1 MTLQCIFGTLPI
13 RTIHIIGE
21 QELQSISD
29 HITDIRN
36 ALKEEQNAL
45 SLLPRTSLLT
55 NGLRVAQGDH
65 RSYYRFEI
73 PDNFYMTPGMSI
85 QCSIGSKLRFE
96 FPALVA
102 DVHGQ
107 FVYFLLPCDMGE
119 AIPELQCAWNPSEIV
134 TRLSDRWAS
143 LSNTPIVE
151 QLLNR
156 KFPDNAV
163 QAAREP
169 LFPSTFSDSQKS
181 ALKQSAGRKISF
193 VIGERARG
201 KTGVAAALLFN
212 AIREKKRILYL
223 ASTSNSLYD
232 CMNEVALLNQ
242 EVAEESVAIIDAGL
256 DLQPELSIPR
266 VSMEG
271 SVDPSVREG
280 LKKLFSIIFAE
291 HDYGRVFD
299 LQTKIREKQKQIEEA
314 TAELNAAKEELNRLQ
329 NSSMIERMKQRINK
343 TMIDEVQM
351 MVQHKTGLVDRLK
364 QQIAMLTKEEF
375 KKESSLPVLLKEK
388 QEIEKHASQK
398 IAFVNTQTLGVRV
411 SSKLCLATTLHQ
423 ALLFDATLLSGFDIV
438 CIDDAHA
445 LSLPVFFYCASLAKE
460 RCYTL
465 ADITE
470 QPPQSVSQIEI
481 SRRWLQKNYFT
492 FFQQEESDNHR
503 FTVSMFPPD
512 IVSELTQPGAGP
524 SIFES
529 ILYHVVEQAP
539 LPSSARGK
547 IYFINTE
554 DQRAVSTQFIGKKK
568 ILPYNE
574 PNAKRTIECIK
585 HSLMNGATTQNDILI
600 VTPPSGQSLYLR
612 EQLHAQQCANVEI
625 ATLGAMRLCSKRAII
640 LDLTVAG
647 LDFTLRIL
655 DDKKSGVVKVA
666 DTFNTLLSTVLE
678 DLYVVCDLS
687 HFRTR
692 YKGRFIT
699 QLLEAMISRSENI
712 SSIGNAAR
720 RFDDLSPDIRSKVL
734 FAKKEDKLT
743 NEYKSKLEQTKPS
756 ALDAAKSA
764 PQQTVATADRR
775 QKLEVR
781 AVNLRV
787 LAKREFINTIAQ
799 YLETIPLYKTT
810 TETQKYS
817 SALPDI
823 DCENENDFKSV
834 MDMWNLLIYE
844 TSNAQKS
851 KHPLAE
857 KAKVDSKISADIHQ
871 IYTYYH
877 SDLEMVVEEGK
888 HKLAQSIQ
896 KIFNDCIGKKPVTP
910 TDWMNAY
917 LVFLGR
923 MEKYLDTVINQI
935 RI

>member
-1 MTLQCIFGTLPI
+1 M
-13 RTIHIIGE
+13 
-21 QELQSISD
+21 QSIGD
-29 HITDIRN
+29 YITDIRT

-45 SLLPRTSLLT
+45 SLLPRTALLT
-55 NGLRVAQGDH
+55 NGIRTAQREQ

-73 PDNFYMTPGMSI
+73 PDNFYLTPGMSV

-96 FPALVA
+96 FPSLVA

-107 FVYFLLPCDMGE
+107 FVFLLFPCDMGE
-119 AIPELQCAWNPSEIV
+119 SVPELQCAWNPSEIA
-134 TRLSDRWAS
+134 TRLSERWSS
-143 LSNTPIVE
+143 LSNTPIIE

-156 KFPDNAV
+156 SFPNNTIPTTK
-163 QAAREP
+163 EP
-169 LFPSTFSDSQKS
+169 LFPSSFSESQKK

-193 VIGERARG
+193 IIGERARG

-232 CMNEVALLNQ
+232 CMNEVAMLNS

-256 DLQPELSIPR
+256 DLQPEISIPR

-271 SVDPSVREG
+271 SVDGSARDG

-291 HDYGRVFD
+291 HEYIRVFE

-314 TAELNAAKEELNRLQ
+314 TAELNSAKEELNRLQ

-343 TMIDEVQM
+343 TMIDEMQAT
-351 MVQHKTGLVDRLK
+351 VQHKTSLVERLK
-364 QQIAMLTKEEF
+364 QQISGLTKEEF

-388 QEIEKHASQK
+388 QEIERHAAQQVS
-398 IAFVNTQTLGVRV
+398 FVSTQALAARV

-423 ALLFDATLLSGFDIV
+423 ALLFDASLLSGFDVV

-445 LSLPVFFYCASLAKE
+445 LSLPVFFYCAALAKE
-460 RCYTL
+460 RCYIL

-492 FFQQEESDNHR
+492 FFQQESDNQR
-503 FTVSMFPPD
+503 FTVGMFPDD
-512 IVSELTQPGAGP
+512 IVSELVQQEASPT
-524 SIFES
+524 IFES
-529 ILYHVVEQAP
+529 LLFNILNQQPIHP
-539 LPSSARGK
+539 SARGK
-547 IYFINTE
+547 IFFINTE
-554 DQRAVSTQFIGKKK
+554 EQRTTSTQFIGKKK
-568 ILPYNE
+568 ILPYNDV
-574 PNAKRTIECIK
+574 NAKRVIECVK
-585 HSLMNGATTQNDILI
+585 HALMNGATTQKDILV

-612 EQLHAQQCANVEI
+612 EQLQSHQCSNVEI
-625 ATLGAMRLCSKRAII
+625 ATLGALRLCSKRAII

-647 LDFTLRIL
+647 IDFTLRIL
-655 DDKKSGVVKVA
+655 DDKKSGLVKVA
-666 DTFNTLLSTVLE
+666 DTFNTLLSTVLD
-678 DLYVVCDLS
+678 DLYVIVDLA

-699 QLLEAMISRSENI
+699 QLLEATAARTENI
-712 SSIGNAAR
+712 SSVINAAR
-720 RFDDLSPDIRSKVL
+720 RFDDLAADIRTKVL

-756 ALDAAKSA
+756 ALDASKSA

-775 QKLEVR
+775 LKLDVR
-781 AVNLRV
+781 SANLRV

-799 YLETIPLYKTT
+799 YLETVPLYKTT
-810 TETQKYS
+810 TETQKYAS
-817 SALPDI
+817 VLPDF
-823 DCENENDFKSV
+823 DCENENNFKAV

-851 KHPLAE
+851 KHPLAD
-857 KAKVDSKISADIHQ
+857 KAKVDSKISADIQQ

-877 SDLEMVVEEGK
+877 SDFEMVVEEGK

>member
-1 MTLQCIFGTLPI
+1 M
-13 RTIHIIGE
+13 
-21 QELQSISD
+21 QSISD
-29 HITDIRN
+29 YITDIRN
-36 ALKEEQNAL
+36 ALKEEHNAL
-45 SLLPRTSLLT
+45 SLLPHTALLT
-55 NGLRVAQGDH
+55 NGLRVALREQ
-65 RSYYRFEI
+65 RSHYRFEI
-73 PDNFYMTPGMSI
+73 PDNFYLTPGMSV
-85 QCSIGSKLRFE
+85 QCTIGTKLRFE
-96 FPALVA
+96 FPAIVA

-119 AIPELQCAWNPSEIV
+119 TIPEMQCSWNPAEIV
-134 TRLSDRWAS
+134 QRLSERWAS
-143 LSNTPIVE
+143 ASNTTIIQE
-151 QLLNR
+151 LLNR
-156 KFPDNAV
+156 AFPDNAV
-163 QAAREP
+163 PVTKEP
-169 LFPSTFSDSQKS
+169 LFPSSFSESQKT

-193 VIGERARG
+193 IIGERARG

-212 AIREKKRILYL
+212 AIREKKRVLYL

-232 CMNEVALLNQ
+232 CMNEVAMLNQ

-271 SVDPSVREG
+271 SVDPSVRDG

-291 HDYGRVFD
+291 HEYARILDV
-299 LQTKIREKQKQIEEA
+299 QSKIREKQKQIEDA
-314 TAELNAAKEELNRLQ
+314 SAELNAAKDELNRLQ

-343 TMIDEVQM
+343 STIDEMQM
-351 MVQHKTGLVDRLK
+351 TVQHKSALVDRLK

-388 QEIEKHASQK
+388 QEIEKQAAHKVS
-398 IAFVNTQTLGVRV
+398 FVSTQALADRV

-423 ALLFDATLLSGFDIV
+423 ALLFDPSLLSGFDIV

-445 LSLPVFFYCASLAKE
+445 LSLPIFFYCASLAKE
-460 RCYTL
+460 RCYIL

-470 QPPQSVSQIEI
+470 QPPQSVSQTEI

-492 FFQQEESDNHR
+492 FFQQEESDHRR
-503 FTVSMFPPD
+503 FTVGMFPAD
-512 IVSELTQPGAGP
+512 IVSELTLPVAAP
-524 SIFES
+524 TIFES
-529 ILYHVVEQAP
+529 ILYHVVDQKP
-539 LPSSARGK
+539 LPPSARGK
-547 IYFINTE
+547 IYFVNTE
-554 DQRAVSTQFIGKKK
+554 DQRATSTQFIGKKK

-574 PNAKRTIECIK
+574 ANAKRTVECVK
-585 HSLMNGATTQNDILI
+585 HALMNGATTQKDILI
-600 VTPPSGQSLYLR
+600 VTPPSGQSLYVREQLR
-612 EQLHAQQCANVEI
+612 EQQCTDVEI
-625 ATLGAMRLCSKRAII
+625 ATLGAVRLCSKRAII

-655 DDKKSGVVKVA
+655 DDKKSGIVKVA

-678 DLYVVCDLS
+678 DLYVVGDLS

-692 YKGRFIT
+692 YKGRITT
-699 QLLEAMISRSENI
+699 QLLEAMVARSENI
-712 SSIGNAAR
+712 AAIAGAAR
-720 RFDDLSPDIRSKVL
+720 RFDDLPPEIRTKVL
-734 FAKKEDKLT
+734 FANREEKAS
-743 NEYKSKLEQTKPS
+743 NEYTTKLERTKPS
-756 ALDAAKSA
+756 PLDTSKPVS
-764 PQQTVATADRR
+764 QQTVATADRK

-781 AVNLRV
+781 AANLRV

-799 YLETIPLYKTT
+799 YLETVPLYKTT
-810 TETQKYS
+810 TETQKYA
-817 SALPDI
+817 SALPAYE
-823 DCENENDFKSV
+823 CENENDFKSV

-844 TSNAQKS
+844 TSNAQKT
-851 KHPLAE
+851 KHPLAD
-857 KAKVDSKISADIHQ
+857 KAKVDLKISADIQQ